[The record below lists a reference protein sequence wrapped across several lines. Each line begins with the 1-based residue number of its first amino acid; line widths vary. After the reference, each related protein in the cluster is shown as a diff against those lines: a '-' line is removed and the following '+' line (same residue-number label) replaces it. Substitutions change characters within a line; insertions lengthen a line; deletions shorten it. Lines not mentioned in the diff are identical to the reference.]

1 MGIQFYK
8 MKKVQ
13 EFPQGL
19 KIYHLPARF
28 CCEIATPNKV
38 KTTAKAKSKPHS
50 VNKSEY
56 ELMSF
61 ITLCLK

>member
-1 MGIQFYK
+1 

-38 KTTAKAKSKPHS
+38 KTTAKANSKPHS

-61 ITLCLK
+61 MTLCLK